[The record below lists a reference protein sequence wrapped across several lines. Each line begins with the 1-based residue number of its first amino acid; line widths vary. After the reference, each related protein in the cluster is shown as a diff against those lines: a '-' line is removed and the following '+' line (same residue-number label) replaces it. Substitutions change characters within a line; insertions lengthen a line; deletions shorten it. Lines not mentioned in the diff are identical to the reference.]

1 MDKLPINPVDLGV
14 FAILLVSALLALFRG
29 FVGLV
34 LSTAGWIAAVIA
46 TWYFFPPAEAFARQ
60 YIQSGLLAGIAAGA
74 GIFLP
79 TLIFCSILTHLIAER
94 VRSSAISAI
103 DRSLGFLLGLARG
116 ALIVIVAFWVL
127 DKFVM
132 KPNAEPGWYTES
144 RTRPLATQA
153 YTWLYD
159 RVIEQLTGSR
169 SAGAASPAAPA
180 SPAPGSGGRPTPVP
194 NRTPIGSGAD
204 SSRDSGYKTEERRGI
219 ESLIRTQDKP

>member
-1 MDKLPINPVDLGV
+1 MDKLPVNPVDLAV
-14 FAILLVSALLALFRG
+14 FTILLISALLALFRG

-46 TWYFFPPAEAFARQ
+46 TWYFFNPAEAFARQ

-79 TLIFCSILTHLIAER
+79 TLIFCSLLTHLIAER

-116 ALIVIVAFWVL
+116 VLIVVIGFWVL
-127 DKFVM
+127 DKYVI
-132 KPNAEPGWYTES
+132 KPGAEPAWYAEA
-144 RTRPLATQA
+144 RTRPLAAQA

-159 RVIEQLTGSR
+159 RAIEQLTGAKS
-169 SAGAASPAAPA
+169 SPASTAPA
-180 SPAPGSGGRPTPVP
+180 GRPTPVP
-194 NRTPIGSGAD
+194 NRQPVGAGTDSGK
-204 SSRDSGYKTEERRGI
+204 DSGYKTEERRGI
-219 ESLIRTQDKP
+219 ESLIRSQDKP